1 ARDKGVHIIMAHQ
14 SVKDL
19 YDCPADLE
27 GDAVAGSVIENCKFM
42 LVYRLRDPD
51 TADWVARMTGS
62 ILVDDEM
69 RKVKTDISLTEKME
83 TDRMIRQAERYYIDS
98 NMLLNLPKFVGFVFT
113 QNDLAKATKL
123 FHIPAKKQYI
133 NLLSFEHK
141 NPLYTGKDH
150 QVHKPSINL

>member
-1 ARDKGVHIIMAHQ
+1 MAHQ

-98 NMLLNLPKFVGFVFT
+98 NMLLNLPQFVGFVFT

-123 FHIPAKKQYI
+123 SHIPVKKKYI
-133 NLLSFEHK
+133 DLLSFEHK
-141 NPLYTGKDH
+141 GNLNTEKESPI
-150 QVHKPSINL
+150 HKPSINL